1 MEITLDKFRQMISE
15 GKPLEG
21 DDMIKFMRHQS
32 DISRR
37 LQFELNCQ
45 YHSPEEIRELFGKII
60 EQEMDPNFGLF
71 PPFYTDFGR
80 NTHIGKNVFIN
91 SCCHFQ
97 DQGGI
102 YIGDNSLIGH
112 CVVLATLNH
121 DPDPDKRQNLHHAP
135 IRIGNGVWIGANVV
149 VTAGVTI
156 GDNAIIAAG
165 AVVTKD
171 VPADMIVGGVPAKI
185 IKHIS

>member
-1 MEITLDKFRQMISE
+1 MTLDLFRQMIAD

-21 DDMIKFMRHQS
+21 DDMIQFMRRQS

-37 LQFELNCQ
+37 LQFQLNCQ
-45 YHSPEEIRELFGKII
+45 YHSPAEIRSLFGQII
-60 EQEMDPNFGLF
+60 DQEMDDGFTLF

-80 NTHIGKNVFIN
+80 NTHIGKRVFIN

-102 YIGDNSLIGH
+102 FIGDGCLIGH

-121 DPDPDKRQNLHHAP
+121 DHDPANRQNLHHAP

-171 VPADMIVGGVPAKI
+171 VPADMIAGGIPAKI
-185 IKHIS
+185 IKRI

>member
-1 MEITLDKFRQMISE
+1 MIAE

-21 DDMIKFMRHQS
+21 DEMIQFMRSQS
-32 DISRR
+32 HLSRR
-37 LQFELNCQ
+37 LQFDLNCH
-45 YHSPEEIRELFGKII
+45 YHSPEEIRQIFGQII
-60 EQEMDPNFGLF
+60 GQEMDDDFGLF

-80 NTHIGKNVFIN
+80 NTHIGRKVFIN

-102 YIGDNSLIGH
+102 FIDDGVLIGH

-121 DPDPDKRQNLHHAP
+121 DYDPAKRQNLHHAP
-135 IRIGNGVWIGANVV
+135 IHIGRGVWIGANVT

-156 GDNAIIAAG
+156 GDNAIVAAG

-171 VPADMIVGGVPAKI
+171 VPANMIVGGVPARV
-185 IKHIS
+185 IKSIYD

>member
-1 MEITLDKFRQMISE
+1 MEITIEKFRQMIAE
-15 GKPLEG
+15 RLPLEG
-21 DDMIKFMRHQS
+21 DDMIQFMRRQS
-32 DISRR
+32 DMSRR
-37 LQFELNCQ
+37 LQFELNSQ
-45 YHSPEEIRELFGKII
+45 YHTPEEIRDLFGKII
-60 EQEMDPNFGLF
+60 DQKMDNEFGLF

-102 YIGDNSLIGH
+102 YIGDNCLIGH

-121 DPDPDKRQNLHHAP
+121 DHDPAKRQNLRHAP
-135 IRIGNGVWIGANVV
+135 IRIGRGVWIGANVV

-171 VPADMIVGGVPAKI
+171 VPANMIAGGVPAKI
-185 IKHIS
+185 IKHI

>member
-1 MEITLDKFRQMISE
+1 MTIDQFQKMIAGGE
-15 GKPLEG
+15 PLEG
-21 DDMIKFMRHQS
+21 DEMIQFMRDQS
-32 DISRR
+32 DESRK

-45 YHSPEEIRELFGKII
+45 YHTPDEIRTIFGRII
-60 EQEMDPNFGLF
+60 DQKMDDGFRLF

-91 SCCHFQ
+91 SGCHFQ
-97 DQGGI
+97 DQGGV
-102 YIGDNSLIGH
+102 YIGDGCLIGH

-121 DPDPDKRQNLHHAP
+121 DHEPAKRQNLHHKP
-135 IRIGNGVWIGANVV
+135 IRIGNGVWIGANVTI
-149 VTAGVTI
+149 TAGVTI

-171 VPADMIVGGVPAKI
+171 VPANMIAGGVPAKI
-185 IKHIS
+185 IKSIYD

>member
-1 MEITLDKFRQMISE
+1 MTLELFRQMIAE

-21 DDMIKFMRHQS
+21 DEMIQFMRSES
-32 DISRR
+32 DRSRR
-37 LQFELNCQ
+37 LQFELNCA
-45 YHSPEEIRELFGKII
+45 YHTPDEVRELFGQII
-60 EQEMDPNFGLF
+60 EQKMDEDFGLF

-80 NTHIGKNVFIN
+80 NTHIGKKVFIN

-97 DQGGI
+97 DQGGV
-102 YIGDNSLIGH
+102 YIGDGSLIGH

-121 DPDPDKRQNLHHAP
+121 HHEPEKRQNLTHAP
-135 IRIGNGVWIGANVV
+135 IRIGNGVWIGAHAT

-171 VPADMIVGGVPAKI
+171 VPANMIAAGVPARV
-185 IKHIS
+185 IKHI